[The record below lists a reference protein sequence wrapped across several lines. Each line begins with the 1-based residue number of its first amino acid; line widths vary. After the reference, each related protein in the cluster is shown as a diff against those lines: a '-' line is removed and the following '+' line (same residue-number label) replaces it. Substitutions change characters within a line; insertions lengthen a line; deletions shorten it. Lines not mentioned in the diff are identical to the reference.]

1 MREEYDLRGAERG
14 AVITETGKR
23 RITILLDSDVL
34 AAFRGRAAGTGR
46 GYQTLI
52 NQALRDFLAHSE
64 LEDTLRRVMREEL
77 HKAGSPVAGS
87 AGHPR
92 ARGSHGMRR
101 SACVTRRE
109 WPGGATPLELPGP
122 PTARFTPPLP
132 RLLPPPEPR
141 RT

>member
-14 AVITETGKR
+14 AVVTETGKR

-34 AAFRGRAAGTGR
+34 AAFRGRGAGTWR

-77 HKAGSPVAGS
+77 HKAG
-87 AGHPR
+87 
-92 ARGSHGMRR
+92 
-101 SACVTRRE
+101 
-109 WPGGATPLELPGP
+109 
-122 PTARFTPPLP
+122 
-132 RLLPPPEPR
+132 
-141 RT
+141 